1 MNKGLRNLLAVAVLA
16 ATAFATSAQA
26 SHGVP
31 VGFGGTPPA
40 RGNGPVIYVYG
51 DGPGGELFY
60 DSIVLSHLPFSE
72 GLPWQELEMGG
83 PSGLM
88 TEFGLGDEGYFGGRW
103 FLDVDGTEGPS
114 ADDVFFLCPLLGPG
128 RDEM

>member
-1 MNKGLRNLLAVAVLA
+1 MSKGLKTFLGAALVATTVFA
-16 ATAFATSAQA
+16 ASAQA
-26 SHGVP
+26 NHGVP
-31 VGFGGTPPA
+31 VGHGGTPPA

-51 DGPGGELFY
+51 DGPGGDLFY

-72 GLPWQELEMGG
+72 GLPWQELEGGG

-103 FLDVDGTEGPS
+103 FMDTDATEGPS
-114 ADDVFFLCPLLGPG
+114 AGDVFFLCPLLGPG
-128 RDEM
+128 RDEI